1 MNHTLLK
8 QNQVHKLNTVLQF
21 SVAKFSQQLCAQVDV
36 TLSHQSPS
44 GEDPAADENRFEL
57 VLKKQK
63 GVAVGSFGILQIPI
77 SFKAQSLEE
86 SCGQVQVVMDGAS
99 VSGQNIAEPLLWQYP
114 IKVRWSTE
122 QNYVLVIASLRELL
136 CFSSGQLA
144 NCVTVAKYGRALAVA
159 IPQLSCA

>member
-1 MNHTLLK
+1 MLH
-8 QNQVHKLNTVLQF
+8 
-21 SVAKFSQQLCAQVDV
+21 AQVDV

-114 IKVRWSTE
+114 IKV
-122 QNYVLVIASLRELL
+122 
-136 CFSSGQLA
+136 
-144 NCVTVAKYGRALAVA
+144 
-159 IPQLSCA
+159 